1 MIRTNKA
8 GVEMLQILSRNGNN
22 AIILCKCP
30 ICGQLFSM
38 QRSHFYRG
46 SNGCKCRLPVSKR
59 LYSIWIN
66 IKTRCNNPNSNCSKY
81 YYNKGITVCEEWASN
96 YKVFESW
103 ALSSGYNDSLT
114 IDRINNTLGYC
125 PSNCR
130 WASYCEQNRNK
141 NNNIYLVIDGL
152 SKILKD
158 WSTYI
163 NVSYKTLMSFY
174 YRHGKDKTI
183 QYINDKIKIS
193 EHETN

>member
-1 MIRTNKA
+1 MIKTNKA

-81 YYNKGITVCEEWASN
+81 YYDKGITVCEEWASN

-103 ALSSGYNDSLT
+103 ALSSG
-114 IDRINNTLGYC
+114 
-125 PSNCR
+125 
-130 WASYCEQNRNK
+130 
-141 NNNIYLVIDGL
+141 
-152 SKILKD
+152 
-158 WSTYI
+158 
-163 NVSYKTLMSFY
+163 
-174 YRHGKDKTI
+174 
-183 QYINDKIKIS
+183 
-193 EHETN
+193 